1 MRLPDTGS
9 AVRKGLP
16 LPSSRAQ
23 PRNECVLGDAQ
34 WRLAIAALEDT
45 ALLNDLPL
53 PDERFDFVS
62 QLKDALLVMHQHGLL
77 QYEVLHR
84 TR

>member
-1 MRLPDTGS
+1 MRNSGRFAVARSLRLKRLLDIGGMS
-9 AVRKGLP
+9 AFRTT
-16 LPSSRAQ
+16 
-23 PRNECVLGDAQ
+23 RNGVSL
-34 WRLAIAALEDT
+34 IAALGGT
-45 ALLNDLPL
+45 ALLNDLPI
-53 PDERFDFVS
+53 PDERFDFLS